1 MNSTASIEPRKLQWF
16 YGISLLYIASAAVS
30 LVAENF
36 WYLLVPAALAIVYL
50 SVFAI
55 DILMYIVVFSTPLA
69 VNLDNKAFGFAL
81 SVPTEPLMFGIML
94 LFLLKVVREGRF
106 DPAVMKHPVTIA
118 ILINLGWIFLTTLTS
133 TMLVVSLKH
142 FLARLWFVSVFFFL
156 GTQLFRNNA
165 NIRRF
170 IWLYLIPLL
179 GVIGYTLVRHAQNG
193 WTQKSAHW
201 VMTPFYNDHTA
212 YAAVI
217 AMFLPVTF
225 ALTRNKAYSLPLR
238 LMAVFTFLV
247 LITAM
252 ILSYTRAAWIS
263 LIVAL
268 AIYLVFAFRIRFTT
282 LLLVAGTLLALFF
295 AFRTEI
301 TLRLEQ
307 NRQQSSTDFNTHL
320 QSISNITTD
329 ASNLERINRWNS
341 ALRMFRE
348 RPFFGW
354 GPGTYQFQYA
364 PYQLSGEKT
373 IISTNAG
380 DRGNAHSE
388 YIGPLAESGVL
399 GAVTFIVLLL
409 VMLYRAVL
417 LYGRLTDPE
426 SRLLLM
432 GILLGLVTYI
442 IHGSLNNFLDTDKAS
457 VPFWAF
463 VAVLVAMDCRPAVPP
478 GGNGHGR
485 SGNGMNRLHRCM
497 LAEHPLPGNIV
508 RGACLVRR
516 QPVPALRDEI
526 VHGIAQRGRND
537 AENRNEPPS
546 ASQAFQHMQHG
557 PGPPVD
563 LAAFDHQQ
571 RFFLRKPESQPFS
584 QGRCRSGFP

>member
-1 MNSTASIEPRKLQWF
+1 MNGTASIEPRKLQWF
-16 YGISLLYIASAAVS
+16 YGISLLYIGSAAVS

-36 WYLLVPAALAIVYL
+36 WYLLVPAALAILYL

-69 VNLDNKAFGFAL
+69 VNLDNKAFGFAF
-81 SVPTEPLMFGIML
+81 SVPTEPLMFGIMM

-106 DPAVMKHPVTIA
+106 DSAVMKHPVTLA
-118 ILINLGWIFLTTLTS
+118 ILVNLGWILVTTLTS
-133 TMLVVSLKH
+133 TMLLVSLKH
-142 FLARLWFVSVFFFL
+142 FLARLWFVIVFYFL
-156 GTQLFRNNA
+156 GTQLFRSNV

-170 IWLYLIPLL
+170 VWLYLIPLI
-179 GVIGYTLVRHAQNG
+179 GVIGYTLVRHAHNG
-193 WTQKSAHW
+193 WTQKTAHW

-225 ALTRNKAYSLPLR
+225 ALTRNRNYSLPLR
-238 LMAVFTFLV
+238 LTATLAFLI

-263 LIVAL
+263 LAVAL
-268 AIYLVFAFRIRFTT
+268 AVYIVFAFRIRLSTI
-282 LLLVAGTLLALFF
+282 LLVGGTLFALFF

-329 ASNLERINRWNS
+329 ASNLERINRWHS

-364 PYQLSGEKT
+364 PFQLSSEKT

-399 GAVTFIVLLL
+399 GAVTFILILL

-417 LYGRLTDPE
+417 LYGRLNDPE

-432 GILLGLVTYI
+432 GILLGLITYI

-463 VAVLVAMDCRPAVPP
+463 VAVLVALDCRHPATAEQN
-478 GGNGHGR
+478 GNGR
-485 SGNGMNRLHRCM
+485 TGNGMNRIH
-497 LAEHPLPGNIV
+497 
-508 RGACLVRR
+508 
-516 QPVPALRDEI
+516 
-526 VHGIAQRGRND
+526 
-537 AENRNEPPS
+537 
-546 ASQAFQHMQHG
+546 
-557 PGPPVD
+557 
-563 LAAFDHQQ
+563 
-571 RFFLRKPESQPFS
+571 
-584 QGRCRSGFP
+584 